1 MENEV
6 QTAFSFVFQYDK
18 FPYSHG
24 FMALRRHTHA
34 RGGCPW
40 RRLSPHRKSSLH
52 PHHIQVQTAA
62 LCRQPQAHSLSQW
75 ERAKPAAVQNR
86 LPRERG
92 WICCTSEKSS
102 LHISGN
108 IQSERAGCFF
118 TAEKP
123 HRPKSA
129 GTPIPPNQARYAF
142 AAAAHTLNPAHR
154 QDSASP
160 RLSR

>member
-1 MENEV
+1 MCFFNTINFRIRMV
-6 QTAFSFVFQYDK
+6 SWRCAAIPTLGAAAHLKKQPAPP
-18 FPYSHG
+18 PYSSAG
-24 FMALRRHTHA
+24 SPLLATANPLPLPVREGKTRRRSEQKFVPPEEALT
-34 RGGCPW
+34 
-40 RRLSPHRKSSLH
+40 L
-52 PHHIQVQTAA
+52 T
-62 LCRQPQAHSLSQW
+62 LSQW
-75 ERAKPAAVQNR
+75 
-86 LPRERG
+86 ERG

-108 IQSERAGCFF
+108 IQSESAGCFF

-123 HRPKSA
+123 HRPKFA

-142 AAAAHTLNPAHR
+142 AAAAHTPNPAHR